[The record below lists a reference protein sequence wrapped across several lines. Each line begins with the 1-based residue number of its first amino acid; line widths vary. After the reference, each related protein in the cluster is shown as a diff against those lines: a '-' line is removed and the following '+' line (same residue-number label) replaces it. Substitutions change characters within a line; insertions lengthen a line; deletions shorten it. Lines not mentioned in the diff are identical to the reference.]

1 MGSAMASFDAG
12 DFESNQFKASY
23 KEKHMETQHGR
34 KLMIRLTCLFLV
46 FAWGSM
52 AQAQF
57 VLTGGR
63 SGAEWQIGTG
73 LPLPIGPNGIY
84 TGGQTPAT
92 GGPNNW
98 PDLLVPPN
106 PNIQFGLAPTRTISQ
121 NQSTAQG
128 GAVVV
133 PQSAF
138 SKSPSLAVVGA
149 FNTNPAVY
157 QIATSVT
164 YGWPSAT
171 ATFSPGG
178 APGPL
183 TTGTGGGGIIIYSG
197 GSKSFGGAGQFRF
210 TPGPNRGIIGGGSV
224 AVPNNTTGAQNVAS
238 VWINAFGALP
248 ASAMTLALV
257 GAGAPAGVAQVG
269 APINTAFPG
278 TTTMFGPITTAGF
291 RAVNLTFQ
299 NPVGP
304 NGTVTSS
311 LAVGGAGLSNGVT
324 NSKGFP
330 WTTGFITI
338 SQPVAVPPEVFFL
351 SGTDTRLAGQGNL
364 SMVSGAL
371 SLRALSGPN
380 ANRGWVQM
388 QLAVPEPSALFALSG
403 ALLMLGACH
412 TVVRRRRSN

>member
-1 MGSAMASFDAG
+1 
-12 DFESNQFKASY
+12 
-23 KEKHMETQHGR
+23 MEIQQRGR
-34 KLMIRLTCLFLV
+34 NLTIRLVCLFLV
-46 FAWGSM
+46 LAWGSM

-57 VLTGGR
+57 VLTGAR

-84 TGGQTPAT
+84 TGGQTPAD
-92 GGPNNW
+92 GGPDNW

-106 PNIQFGLAPTRTISQ
+106 PNIQFGLSPTRTISQ

-133 PQSAF
+133 PASAF
-138 SKSPSLAVVGA
+138 TKPANLEIIGV

-157 QIATSVT
+157 QVATSVT

-178 APGPL
+178 APGPAVL
-183 TTGTGGGGIIIYSG
+183 GTGSGGVINYSG
-197 GSKSFGGAGQFRF
+197 GAKSFGGAGQFAF
-210 TPGPNRGIIGGGSV
+210 TPGPGRGVVGGGSV
-224 AVPNNTTGAQNVAS
+224 PVPLNTLGQVPVAS

-248 ASAMTLALV
+248 ASAKTLAMV
-257 GAGAPAGVAQVG
+257 GASAPGSLAQPGAPVALPPV
-269 APINTAFPG
+269 
-278 TTTMFGPITTAGF
+278 TTMFGGITTAGF
-291 RAVNLTFQ
+291 RAVNLTTPISQ
-299 NPVGP
+299 IPVGP
-304 NGTVTSS
+304 NGTVVSS
-311 LAVGGAGLSNGVT
+311 LAVGGPGLSNGVT
-324 NSKGFP
+324 GSKGFP
-330 WTTGFITI
+330 WTTGFLTI
-338 SQPVAVPPEVFFL
+338 SQPGAVPPEVFFL

-364 SMVSGAL
+364 QMVSGAL

-380 ANRGWVQM
+380 ANRAWVRM
-388 QLAVPEPSALFALSG
+388 QLAVPEPSALLAVSG